1 MDWIKDIVNYEELPK
16 TKIWVS
22 IQFGKADFYR
32 NHTAFAERSIVI
44 VFPTL
49 ETAEHFIAN
58 WDRNKMNDYR
68 EACIEDDYMF
78 WTIYP
83 CPKGYYADYI
93 NMYKPVTV

>member
-1 MDWIKDIVNYEELPK
+1 MPER
-16 TKIWVS
+16 KIWVS

-32 NHTAFAERSIVI
+32 NHSAFSERSIVI

-49 ETAEHFIAN
+49 ETAEYFIAN
-58 WDRNKMNDYR
+58 WDKNKMNDYR
-68 EACIEDDYMF
+68 EACIKDDYKF

-93 NMYKPVTV
+93 EMFKPATA